1 MTESTQEAVS
11 AVANTGQY
19 GAESIV
25 VLEGLDAVRKRPGM
39 YIGQTGSEGLHH
51 LVYEVVDNSVDEA
64 IAGYCNQIDVAIHYD
79 NSVTVTDNGRGIP
92 VERHPNYPD
101 KSALEVVLTV
111 LHAGGKFDNKSYK
124 ASGGLHGVGVSVV
137 NALSEFF
144 DVSVY
149 RNGRHYKQR
158 YESSVPITDVVEV
171 GPTNLQGTKLTFR
184 PDFRFFEVNEFSF
197 DVLSSRFREMAF
209 LNRGVRIALTDE
221 RTGKSETYHYEG
233 GVSEFVKYLNQGKE
247 VVPVEPISI
256 EKEFEPQSE
265 GEQYYMVELAMQYND
280 AYHENIFCFANTI
293 NTTSGG
299 SHLEGFKTAL
309 TRVLNRY
316 AKQNKLFKKEDFSL
330 TGEDV
335 REGLAAVISV
345 KLSEPQFE
353 AQTKVKLLNSDVRGI
368 VDSVLNDG
376 LSTYLEENPAV
387 AKAIINKATN
397 AAMAREAARKAKNL
411 ARRKGILEGG
421 GLPGK
426 LADCSEK
433 DPEKSELFLVEGASA
448 GGSAKGG
455 RNPRF
460 QAILPLKGK
469 VINVEKARLDKVLS
483 NEEIQTMITAM
494 GTGVGAEDFDISR
507 LRYHKIILMTDADV
521 DGAHIRT
528 LLLTFLFRQ
537 FRPLI
542 DAGYVYI
549 AQPPLFL
556 IKKGKTS
563 RYVQTEDEMNREL
576 IAMGTEG
583 AEFRFHSSE
592 SPEAPKTL
600 GDQELQEL
608 AKHILQIDK
617 MSGILER
624 KGIDFDEYLAL
635 VNEGRP
641 PRSMFVNASRKEWA
655 FSEDDCDRLRSEL
668 IPHTRT
674 GEEGAS
680 NGAPSE
686 ESVNGSASSVLRWQE
701 IEIPE
706 TKDLMVRFE
715 ALRNWGFDL
724 GRYRGKPYEHLEGAP
739 IGSFVKG
746 NEDQPIFSLEGLIH
760 HVKEISQKGFTIQ
773 RFKGLGEMNAD
784 QLWETT
790 MDPEARVLL
799 KVRIEDEAATELIFS
814 TLMGDQVEPRR
825 EFIQRHAMNVRVLDV

>member
-1 MTESTQEAVS
+1 
-11 AVANTGQY
+11 
-19 GAESIV
+19 
-25 VLEGLDAVRKRPGM
+25 
-39 YIGQTGSEGLHH
+39 
-51 LVYEVVDNSVDEA
+51 
-64 IAGYCNQIDVAIHYD
+64 
-79 NSVTVTDNGRGIP
+79 
-92 VERHPNYPD
+92 
-101 KSALEVVLTV
+101 
-111 LHAGGKFDNKSYK
+111 
-124 ASGGLHGVGVSVV
+124 
-137 NALSEFF
+137 
-144 DVSVY
+144 
-149 RNGRHYKQR
+149 
-158 YESSVPITDVVEV
+158 
-171 GPTNLQGTKLTFR
+171 
-184 PDFRFFEVNEFSF
+184 
-197 DVLSSRFREMAF
+197 MAF

-576 IAMGTEG
+576 TAMGTEG

-668 IPHTRT
+668 IPHNRT

-686 ESVNGSASSVLRWQE
+686 EPVNGSASSVLRWQE

>member
-1 MTESTQEAVS
+1 MASQ
-11 AVANTGQY
+11 GY
-19 GAESIV
+19 GADSIV

-51 LVYEVVDNSVDEA
+51 LVYEVVDNSIDEA
-64 IAGYCNQIDVAIHYD
+64 IAGHCDTIEVTVHYD

-144 DVSVY
+144 DVNVF
-149 RNGRHYKQR
+149 RNGTHYKQR
-158 YESSVPITDVVEV
+158 YESSVPINDVTEV
-171 GPTNLQGTKLTFR
+171 GPAKQQGTKLTFK
-184 PDFRFFEVNEFSF
+184 PDFKFFEVNEFSF

-209 LNRGVRIALTDE
+209 LNRGIRILLTDE
-221 RTGKSETYHYEG
+221 RSGKTENYHYEG
-233 GVSEFVKYLNQGKE
+233 GVAEFVKFINQGKE
-247 VVPVEPISI
+247 MVPAEPIYI
-256 EKEFEPQSE
+256 EKEFEPQAE
-265 GEQYYMVELAMQYND
+265 GDQYFMVELALQYND
-280 AYHENIFCFANTI
+280 GYHENIFCFANTI

-299 SHLEGFKTAL
+299 SHLEGFRTAL

-316 AKQNKLFKKEDFSL
+316 GKQNKLFKKDDFSL

-353 AQTKVKLLNSDVRGI
+353 AQTKVKLLNSEVRGI
-368 VDSVLNDG
+368 VDSVLSDG
-376 LSTYLEENPAV
+376 LNTFLEENPSI
-387 AKAIINKATN
+387 AKAIINKSTN

-411 ARRKGILEGG
+411 ARRKGVLEGG

-433 DPEKSELFLVEGASA
+433 DPERSELFLVEGASA

-494 GTGVGAEDFDISR
+494 GTGVGADDFDISR

-542 DAGYVYI
+542 DAGHVYI

-556 IKKGKTS
+556 VKKGKTT
-563 RYVQTEDEMNREL
+563 RYVQTEDDLNREL
-576 IAMGTEG
+576 INLGTEG
-583 AEFRFHSSE
+583 AEFRFHQTADE
-592 SPEAPKTL
+592 SAPGAIGGDTL
-600 GDQELQEL
+600 EEL
-608 AKHILQIDK
+608 ARHVLQIDK
-617 MSGILER
+617 IAGILER
-624 KGIDFDEYLAL
+624 KGVDFDEYLHHV
-635 VNEGRP
+635 VNDRP
-641 PRSMFVNASRKEWA
+641 PISMFVNAAQKKWA
-655 FSEDDCDRLRSEL
+655 FSEEDSDNLRSDL
-668 IPHTRT
+668 LPRKKTT
-674 GEEGAS
+674 PEEEAMESETPSES
-680 NGAPSE
+680 NGQSDNGMVSE
-686 ESVNGSASSVLRWQE
+686 QWQE

-706 TKDLMVRFE
+706 TKDLMPRFQ
-715 ALRNWGFDL
+715 ALTSWGFKL
-724 GRYRGKPYEHLEGAP
+724 QQFRSKPYEHLEETP
-739 IGSFVKG
+739 IGAYVKG
-746 NEDQPIFSLEGLIH
+746 AEERSIYSLEGLIEH
-760 HVKEISQKGFTIQ
+760 IKEVSQKGFTIQ

-790 MDPEARVLL
+790 MDPESRVLL
-799 KVRIEDEAATELIFS
+799 QVRIEDEAATEMIFS

-825 EFIQRHAMNVRVLDV
+825 EFIQEHAMNVRVLDI